1 MSRNLFAKSINQ
13 YNIFYE
19 TVSITFLWNF
29 CHLFPVLF
37 YDWNTIITQL
47 LMTVSNFPIFQG
59 FLLGINF
66 WKGIS
71 LFNGDGSLLF
81 GWGGG
86 GCFIFKWGGMVDICF
101 DGRRGSKKII
111 GLGEGCP
118 LMPPLWETL
127 HIIIIIIIIVT
138 IIIITIQPYRV
149 SGHNLLKLLQ
159 KAQTLKN

>member
-1 MSRNLFAKSINQ
+1 MGMG
-13 YNIFYE
+13 
-19 TVSITFLWNF
+19 VCFL
-29 CHLFPVLF
+29 V
-37 YDWNTIITQL
+37 
-47 LMTVSNFPIFQG
+47 G
-59 FLLGINF
+59 E
-66 WKGIS
+66 
-71 LFNGDGSLLF
+71 
-81 GWGGG
+81 GGG
-86 GCFIFKWGGMVDICF
+86 ASFLSEGGMVGICF

-138 IIIITIQPYRV
+138 IIIIAIQPYRV